1 MEKYEI
7 FGKIGKGN
15 YGLVHLVRRIADNKV
30 SERQPSDFKVIRSQT
45 CQPGA

>member
-7 FGKIGKGN
+7 LGKIGKGN

-30 SERQPSDFKVIRSQT
+30 SERLPSDFEVIRSKT
-45 CQPGA
+45 CQLGA